1 MSMDISDFYQTFFD
15 EADELLADMEQH
27 LLVLQPEAPDAEQ
40 LNAIF
45 RAAHSIKGGAGTF
58 GFSVLQETTH
68 LMENLLDEARRG
80 EMQLNTDIINLFLET
95 KDIMQEQL
103 DAYKQ
108 SQEPDAASFDYIC
121 QALRQLALEAKGETP
136 SAVTRL
142 SVVAKSEPQD
152 EQSRNQLPR
161 RIILSR
167 LKAGEVDLLEE
178 ELGHLTTLTDVVKG
192 VDSLSAILPGD
203 IAEDDITA
211 VLCFVIEADQIT
223 FETVEVSPKISTP
236 PVLKLAAEQAP
247 TGRVEREKT
256 TRSSESTSIRVAVE
270 KVDQLINL
278 VGELVITQSMLAQRS
293 SELDPVNHGDLITSM
308 GQLQRNARDLQESV
322 MSIRM
327 MPMEYVF
334 SRYPRLVRDLAG
346 KLGKQV
352 ELTLVGSSTEL
363 DKSLIERII
372 DPLTHLVRNSLDH
385 GIELPEKRLAAG
397 KNSVGN
403 LILSAEHQGGN
414 ICIEVTD
421 DGAGLNRERI
431 LAKAASQGLT
441 VSENMSDDEVA
452 MLIFAPGFSTAEQVT
467 DVSGRGVGMDVVK
480 RNIQEMGGHVE
491 IQSKQGTGTTIRILL
506 PLTLAILDG
515 MSVRVADE
523 VFILP
528 LNAVMESLQPRE
540 AINFMVITKGAGRI
554 AEVGARFVLDG
565 MPGKQ
570 MAIDADLNAGLI
582 GEDEAKKRRSEVT
595 QEADFYGSMDGASKF
610 VRGDAI
616 AGILI
621 MVINVVGGLLVG
633 VLQHGMSMGH
643 AAESYTLLTIGDGL
657 VAQIPALVIST
668 AAGVIVTRVST
679 DQDVGEQMVNQLFS
693 NPSVMLLSAAV
704 LGLLGL
710 VPGMPNLV
718 FLLFTA
724 GLLGLAWWIRGR
736 EQKAPA
742 EPKPV
747 KMAEN
752 NAVVEATWND
762 VQLEDSLGM
771 EVGYRLSPM
780 VDFQQDGELL
790 GRIRSIRK
798 KFAQEMGFLP
808 PVVHIRDN
816 MDLQP
821 ARYRILMKGVEIGS
835 GDAYPGRWLAINPG
849 TAAGTLPGEAT
860 VDPAFGLNAI
870 WIESALKEQA
880 QIQGY
885 TVVEASTVVAT
896 HLNHLISQHAAE
908 LFGRQEA
915 QQLLDR
921 VAQEMPKLTED
932 LVPGVVTLTT
942 LHKVLQNLLDEKV
955 PIRDMRTILE
965 TLAEHA
971 PIQSDP
977 HELTAVV
984 RVALGRAITQQWFPG
999 KDEVHVIGLDTPLE
1013 RLLLQALQGGGGL
1026 EPGLADRLLA
1036 QTQEALSRQEMVGA
1050 PPVLLVNHALRPL
1063 LSRFLRRSLPQL
1075 VVLSN
1080 LELSDN
1086 RHIRMTATIGGK

>member
-27 LLVLQPEAPDAEQ
+27 LLVLQPETPDAEQ

-136 SAVTRL
+136 SAVNRL

-152 EQSRNQLPR
+152 EQSRSQSPR

-192 VDSLSAILPGD
+192 ADSLSAILPGD

-256 TRSSESTSIRVAVE
+256 TRSNESTSIRVAVE

-540 AINFMVITKGAGRI
+540 ADLHPLAGGERVLEVRGEYLPIVELWKVFNVAGAKTEATQGIVVILQSGGRRY
-554 AEVGARFVLDG
+554 ALLVD
-565 MPGKQ
+565 Q
-570 MAIDADLNAGLI
+570 LI
-582 GEDEAKKRRSEVT
+582 GQHQVVVKNLESNYRKVP
-595 QEADFYGSMDGASKF
+595 
-610 VRGDAI
+610 
-616 AGILI
+616 GI
-621 MVINVVGGLLVG
+621 
-633 VLQHGMSMGH
+633 S
-643 AAESYTLLTIGDGL
+643 AATILGDGS
-657 VAQIPALVIST
+657 VALIVDVSALQAINREQRMANT
-668 AAGVIVTRVST
+668 AA
-679 DQDVGEQMVNQLFS
+679 
-693 NPSVMLLSAAV
+693 
-704 LGLLGL
+704 
-710 VPGMPNLV
+710 
-718 FLLFTA
+718 
-724 GLLGLAWWIRGR
+724 
-736 EQKAPA
+736 
-742 EPKPV
+742 
-747 KMAEN
+747 
-752 NAVVEATWND
+752 
-762 VQLEDSLGM
+762 
-771 EVGYRLSPM
+771 
-780 VDFQQDGELL
+780 
-790 GRIRSIRK
+790 
-798 KFAQEMGFLP
+798 
-808 PVVHIRDN
+808 
-816 MDLQP
+816 
-821 ARYRILMKGVEIGS
+821 
-835 GDAYPGRWLAINPG
+835 
-849 TAAGTLPGEAT
+849 
-860 VDPAFGLNAI
+860 
-870 WIESALKEQA
+870 
-880 QIQGY
+880 
-885 TVVEASTVVAT
+885 
-896 HLNHLISQHAAE
+896 
-908 LFGRQEA
+908 
-915 QQLLDR
+915 
-921 VAQEMPKLTED
+921 
-932 LVPGVVTLTT
+932 
-942 LHKVLQNLLDEKV
+942 
-955 PIRDMRTILE
+955 
-965 TLAEHA
+965 
-971 PIQSDP
+971 
-977 HELTAVV
+977 
-984 RVALGRAITQQWFPG
+984 
-999 KDEVHVIGLDTPLE
+999 
-1013 RLLLQALQGGGGL
+1013 
-1026 EPGLADRLLA
+1026 
-1036 QTQEALSRQEMVGA
+1036 
-1050 PPVLLVNHALRPL
+1050 
-1063 LSRFLRRSLPQL
+1063 
-1075 VVLSN
+1075 
-1080 LELSDN
+1080 
-1086 RHIRMTATIGGK
+1086 